1 MSGWAVFILILV
13 LLPLGLL
20 SVPLTFRARGCLRTE
35 ERWLE
40 AGAAWGYGF
49 FTGTFSLK
57 GRETAFSLRLAGIP
71 LPLSREKS
79 EAVKARSKKV
89 KKKDK
94 KKTGR
99 KEEKHRLNFSAAAVL
114 NRDLLGAVLGYLQ
127 RLGQSFRI
135 RLSGVYGTGDPALT
149 GMLAGLIAAM
159 NTGYHKINLEADFRE
174 PALELTGEISARIVP
189 LVILWL
195 TMRLLLAKPA
205 RTLWYPYLTIRL
217 KRRKAKEGA
226 QYV

>member
-1 MSGWAVFILILV
+1 MSGWAVFILILPV
-13 LLPLGLL
+13 GLL

-49 FTGTFSLK
+49 LAGTFSLK

-79 EAVKARSKKV
+79 ETVKARSKKV
-89 KKKDK
+89 KKKGK

-99 KEEKHRLNFSAAAVL
+99 KEEKHRFNFSAAAVL
-114 NRDLLGAVLGYLQ
+114 NREFLGVVLDYLH
-127 RLGQSFRI
+127 RLRQSFRI

-149 GMLAGLIAAM
+149 GMLAGLIAVL
-159 NTGYHKINLEADFRE
+159 NTGYHKINLEADFSE
-174 PALELTGEISARIVP
+174 PALDLTGEISARIVP
-189 LVILWL
+189 VVILWL

-205 RTLWYPYLTIRL
+205 RKLWCPYLKIKL
-217 KRRKAKEGA
+217 IRRKPKEGA